1 MGRWFYE
8 KMRKKP
14 PKNVYKKKK
23 KFKRKSEDDKQ
34 NVFWEKCVTYLVR
47 NGIDLNENIVKDSNE
62 QINEENISDQQIG
75 RHD

>member
-1 MGRWFYE
+1 MILRKDE
-8 KMRKKP
+8 KETPWKCVQEE
-14 PKNVYKKKK
+14 NK

>member
-8 KMRKKP
+8 KMKKKP